1 MQAIKIQNTGDLEA
15 AGEGTRTDN
24 MKLILIFQSKYMS
37 VIWVKDCWS
46 RVEMPRVIRRKFT
59 EMSKE
64 LDVEE
69 KNERKNKTIKVEE
82 EHEQKLWMNQRTWFK
97 FVMTSFH

>member
-1 MQAIKIQNTGDLEA
+1 
-15 AGEGTRTDN
+15 
-24 MKLILIFQSKYMS
+24 
-37 VIWVKDCWS
+37 
-46 RVEMPRVIRRKFT
+46 MPRVIRRNFT

-97 FVMTSFH
+97 FAMTSFH